1 MGITTRITKYMLFVT
16 VFIIIT
22 TSIFFYVPYFI
33 HKREL
38 RTTRTETP
46 LNCTIHNYTTHNYT
60 KIDTLKECNNTKD
73 TYFTK
78 RETPKEYFNTYIL
91 KDIQYY
97 YMLVH

>member
-1 MGITTRITKYMLFVT
+1 MGIIKQITKYMLFVT
-16 VFIIIT
+16 VLIIIT

-38 RTTRTETP
+38 HTTRTETP
-46 LNCTIHNYTTHNYT
+46 RNCTIHNYTNT
-60 KIDTLKECNNTKD
+60 DTLKKYNNIND
-73 TYFTK
+73 TYFKK
-78 RETPKEYFNTYIL
+78 RETPEEYFNTYIL